1 MTAAQ
6 RYARAAHGGCADRG
20 IPMRRLIAV
29 LILSLCALPGL
40 SPPVAAQTAPVLRP
54 MVAPRIAASTEIDYK
69 AQYEQERTR
78 SQQLREENDSL
89 RAALAAWT
97 SKGGSLVH
105 AYCETPAR
113 SASSAGASNDCAASG
128 YTCEPVS
135 GLCRTSAANS
145 SECASGHTWCV
156 YGNRCV
162 RSASDCKP

>member
-1 MTAAQ
+1 
-6 RYARAAHGGCADRG
+6 
-20 IPMRRLIAV
+20 MRRLIAA

-40 SPPVAAQTAPVLRP
+40 SPPVATQTAPVLRP
-54 MVAPRIAASTEIDYK
+54 MVAPRVAASIEIDYK
-69 AQYEQERTR
+69 TQYEQERAR
-78 SQQLREENDSL
+78 NQQLREENGSL
-89 RAALAAWT
+89 RTTLAAWT

-105 AYCETPAR
+105 AYCETPTR

-145 SECASGHTWCV
+145 DQCAAGHSWCV

-162 RSASDCKP
+162 RSAADCKP